1 MNSFILSLLF
11 LIEIKS
17 KIISFPFKYNSTK
30 NNYKSN
36 FYNSSNFLND
46 YYIKELLI
54 QMNIGSP
61 FQKINA
67 YLNPETYCFEFK
79 KSESN
84 YYPYKSSSFS
94 LNKDESTPINSF
106 NYITSSDIFNFN
118 NNKNES
124 YKISFRSSGKLNIS
138 SNKDIS
144 LIPEIGI
151 NNPLMYIGSLISY
164 NNFIDDLKKL
174 KIINYRIYS
183 IVCNNNY
190 EGNFILGD
198 DLYKYD
204 STIFNKEKYYKK
216 YFVYEFILI
225 YDEIYIKYSSNKI
238 EYLNITGNTLKRQG
252 IININSGLIIGTN
265 EFNDFIYKIFF
276 KNLIDKNICIK
287 DLIEIKQKKVE
298 KRLGNYFYIYSC
310 NHDKFLE

>member
-1 MNSFILSLLF
+1 MKYFILLILF
-11 LIEIKS
+11 LIEINS

-36 FYNSSNFLND
+36 SYNSSNFLNE

-67 YLNPETYCFEFK
+67 YLSPETYCFEFK

-118 NNKNES
+118 NNENES
-124 YKISFRSSGKLNIS
+124 YKLTFRSSGKLNIS

-151 NNPLMYIGSLISY
+151 NNPLMYIGSLISC
-164 NNFIDDLKKL
+164 NNFIDDLKK
-174 KIINYRIYS
+174 
-183 IVCNNNY
+183 
-190 EGNFILGD
+190 
-198 DLYKYD
+198 
-204 STIFNKEKYYKK
+204 
-216 YFVYEFILI
+216 
-225 YDEIYIKYSSNKI
+225 
-238 EYLNITGNTLKRQG
+238 
-252 IININSGLIIGTN
+252 
-265 EFNDFIYKIFF
+265 
-276 KNLIDKNICIK
+276 
-287 DLIEIKQKKVE
+287 
-298 KRLGNYFYIYSC
+298 
-310 NHDKFLE
+310 